1 MFTRPLSET
10 ADIER
15 QGEILA
21 ETARVVDEGIIR
33 PTVTQILHGI
43 NAANLR
49 RAHEMLERGDMI
61 GKLVVEG
68 WDN

>member
-1 MFTRPLSET
+1 MFTRPLNET

-21 ETARVVDEGIIR
+21 ETARLVDEGIIR
-33 PTVTQILHGI
+33 PTATQILHGI

-49 RAHEMLERGDMI
+49 RAHEML
-61 GKLVVEG
+61 
-68 WDN
+68 

>member
-1 MFTRPLSET
+1 MFTRPLNET

-21 ETARVVDEGIIR
+21 ETARLMDEGIIR
-33 PTVTQILHGI
+33 PTATQILHGI

-49 RAHEMLERGDMI
+49 RAHERAERGDMV
-61 GKLVVEG
+61 GKLVVAG
-68 WDN
+68 WE